1 MKMNKLLVVT
11 LALVLGMPLI
21 AEGKDKKKPSP
32 RGMIESMQALPCGVK
47 QKGLQGLGSL
57 WASVGVTSVNS
68 KENLCPQYLLRT
80 DELEYHIRPVDTKHA
95 VILPIGKEAEY
106 KIKKDRLFLKVPD
119 GDRKARAYQV
129 VSMEPVNSSSM
140 REGAASMPEGETSRP
155 ALRSTEPRPA
165 DTQAQQVNHTTPPP
179 Q

>member
-1 MKMNKLLVVT
+1 MNKLLVVT

-80 DELEYHIRPVDTKHA
+80 DELEYHIRPMDTKHA

-119 GDRKARAYQV
+119 GDRKTRAYQV
-129 VSMEPVNSSSM
+129 VSMEPLNSSST
-140 REGAASMPEGETSRP
+140 REGAASLPEGAASRP